1 MHEINKS
8 DIFVKSET
16 NKKLMKGT
24 YLGEFEEIVL
34 LTVAI
39 LNNDAYGLAI
49 KDEIEERVG
58 RKVTISTIHS
68 TLNRLEKKG
77 FLTSY
82 LGGATQKRG
91 GRNKRLFEV
100 TSYGTKAIN
109 EAKALRNNLWQAIP
123 NVFWNTG
130 FSST

>member
-1 MHEINKS
+1 MR
-8 DIFVKSET
+8 
-16 NKKLMKGT
+16 GT
-24 YLGEFEEIVL
+24 SLGEFEEIVL

-49 KDEIEERVG
+49 KDEIENRVG

-77 FLTSY
+77 FLSSH

-100 TSYGTKAIN
+100 TSYGKKAIN
-109 EAKALRNNLWQAIP
+109 EAKELRNGMWQAIP
-123 NVFWNTG
+123 SVFWNTG

>member
-1 MHEINKS
+1 MR
-8 DIFVKSET
+8 
-16 NKKLMKGT
+16 GT
-24 YLGEFEEIVL
+24 YLGEFEELVL

-39 LNNDAYGLAI
+39 LNDDAYGLAI
-49 KDEIEERVG
+49 KDEIEARAS

-77 FLTSY
+77 FLDSH

-100 TSYGTKAIN
+100 TSYGKKAIN
-109 EAKALRNNLWQAIP
+109 EAKELRNGMWQAIP
-123 NVFWNTG
+123 SVFWKTG
-130 FSST
+130 FSSS